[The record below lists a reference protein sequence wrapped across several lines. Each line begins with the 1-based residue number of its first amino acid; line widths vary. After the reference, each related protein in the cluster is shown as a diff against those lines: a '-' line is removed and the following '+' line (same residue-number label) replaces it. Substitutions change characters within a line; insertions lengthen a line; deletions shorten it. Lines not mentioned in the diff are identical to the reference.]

1 MTPPVSPSIT
11 FPPRGWNSWDCFGG
25 SVTEAEILANAQFI
39 HEHLLTHGW
48 DTVVVDI
55 QWYEPSPGT
64 ADYNARSAA
73 VIDAYGRPLPA
84 ENRFPSAAGGAGFG
98 PLAQAI
104 HALGLRFGVHLMR
117 GIPRRAVAA
126 NTPILGT
133 SYTARDITASPA
145 DRCPWNPD
153 DEGVQ
158 PDHPG
163 SQAWYDSLLAL
174 LADWGVDFVKVD
186 DVLYPPIRRPDIT
199 MIYRAIKH
207 SGRDITLSLSPG
219 RELSLEHAHFLR
231 EHAQMWR
238 VSDDLW
244 DDWEAV
250 AEQFQRAARW
260 AAIQSDDGV
269 GDLDMLPLGRLGL
282 RAHVGSARDSRLSLD
297 EQRTMLTLWSMARS
311 PLMMGGHLPASCP
324 ETIAL
329 LRNDAVLALGE
340 RGTDCREIIR
350 DGDLVVWRSTLRP
363 PRSHPGPP
371 QEVRAVFNLGDKPRT
386 HRLHM
391 ADLGLGNATDHL
403 TDLWTGERIG
413 ALDGW
418 WEIDLPAH
426 GCTVAAT
433 AWATSGPDATAHRD
447 LIP

>member
-1 MTPPVSPSIT
+1 MPSPVLAPAT

-25 SVTEAEILANAQFI
+25 SATEAEVLDNARFI
-39 HEHLLTHGW
+39 HEHLLAHGW

-55 QWYEPSPGT
+55 QWYEPAPGT
-64 ADYNARSAA
+64 ADYNAHSAA

-98 PLAQAI
+98 PLAEAI

-126 NTPILGT
+126 NIPILGT
-133 SYTARDITASPA
+133 AYTARDVATPPS

-153 DEGVQ
+153 NEGVQ

-174 LADWGVDFVKVD
+174 LATWGVDFVKVD
-186 DVLYPPIRRPDIT
+186 DVLYPPIRRPDIA
-199 MIYRAIKH
+199 MIHRAIKR

-219 RELSLEHAHFLR
+219 RELSLEHADFLR

-250 AEQFQRAARW
+250 VEQFQRAARW
-260 AAIQSDDGV
+260 AAVQSDDGV
-269 GDLDMLPLGRLGL
+269 GDLDMLPLGRIGL
-282 RAHVGSARDSRLSLD
+282 RAHVGDPRHSRLNLD
-297 EQRTMLTLWSMARS
+297 EQRTMLTLWSIARS
-311 PLMMGGHLPASCP
+311 PLMMGGHLPESSP

-329 LRNDAVLALGE
+329 LGNDVVLALGE
-340 RGTDCREIIR
+340 RGADCREIIR

-363 PRSHPGPP
+363 APGRREGER
-371 QEVRAVFNLGDKPRT
+371 EVRAVFNLGDEPRT
-386 HRLHM
+386 RRLHL
-391 ADLGLGNATDHL
+391 ADLGLPQTTRHL
-403 TDLWTGERIG
+403 TDLWTSKR
-413 ALDGW
+413 AAVVDGW
-418 WEIDLPAH
+418 WDMDLPAH
-426 GCTVAAT
+426 GCAVVAAVGNP
-433 AWATSGPDATAHRD
+433 SQHD
-447 LIP
+447 